1 MKPEARVTVRPASM
15 VAALVLAALLGAGV
29 QAALPDHRGPAVAP
43 QGAQREVR
51 PAGSGPMR
59 VEAGM
64 PAGFA
69 RTQEGAMAAAASFV
83 TTGQALL
90 DMDAF
95 AAEQAVRQMAASG
108 AADGQVR
115 DTAAR
120 LAAARSAL
128 AAGSGPIVFRQASIA
143 ARVDVW
149 SPERTRVAV
158 WNVGVLSRAGVAPP
172 QAGWAISVF
181 ELVWERGDWKV
192 WSETIVPGPAPIPDA
207 SAAPATSEQLASALI
222 GFVDL
227 RSGR

>member
-1 MKPEARVTVRPASM
+1 
-15 VAALVLAALLGAGV
+15 
-29 QAALPDHRGPAVAP
+29 
-43 QGAQREVR
+43 
-51 PAGSGPMR
+51 MR
-59 VEAGM
+59 IEAGM

-128 AAGSGPIVFRQASIA
+128 AAGSGPTVFRQASIA

-192 WSETIVPGPAPIPDA
+192 WSETIAPGPAPIPDA

>member
-1 MKPEARVTVRPASM
+1 MKPAARITVRPVPM
-15 VAALVLAALLGAGV
+15 VGALVLAGLVGAGV
-29 QAALPDHRGPAVAP
+29 HAALPDHRPPAVAP
-43 QGAQREVR
+43 QAAQREVQ

-95 AAEQAVRQMAASG
+95 AAEQAVRQMAAAD

-115 DTAAR
+115 DTIAG

-128 AAGSGPIVFRQASIA
+128 ADGSGPIVFRQASIA

-149 SPERTRVAV
+149 SPDRTRVAV

-181 ELVWERGDWKV
+181 ELVWERDDWKV
-192 WSETIVPGPAPIPDA
+192 WSETITPGPAPIPDA
-207 SAAPATSEQLASALI
+207 SAAPATSEQLAGALN
-222 GFVDL
+222 GFVDP

>member
-1 MKPEARVTVRPASM
+1 MKPETRISVRPALM
-15 VAALVLAALLGAGV
+15 VGALVLAALLGAGV
-29 QAALPDHRGPAVAP
+29 QAAVPDHRPRAVESQAP
-43 QGAQREVR
+43 QRQVR
-51 PAGSGPMR
+51 PDGSGPMR

-69 RTQEGAMAAAASFV
+69 RTPEGAMAAAASFV

-95 AAEQAVRQMAASG
+95 AAEQAVRQMAAAG

-115 DTAAR
+115 ETIAK
-120 LAAARSAL
+120 LAAVRSAL
-128 AAGSGPIVFRQASIA
+128 AAGGGPIVFRQASIA

-149 SPERTRVAV
+149 SPDRTRVAV

-181 ELVWERGDWKV
+181 ELVWERDDWKV
-192 WSETIVPGPAPIPDA
+192 WSETITPGPAPIPDA
-207 SAAPATSEQLASALI
+207 SAAPATSEQLASALN

-227 RSGR
+227 RSSR